1 MKKLKTAV
9 LKAASALAPEAIAL
23 SDAIW
28 DYAEEPFKEFR
39 SAALLRSVLER
50 HGFAIEK
57 KFKAIPTAFVMTW
70 GRGRPR
76 IGILAEYDAL
86 PDCGL
91 KKGTWGHG
99 CGHNL
104 LGAGSALAALIVK
117 RVMEHSGKLHGS
129 ISLLGC
135 PAEETLA
142 GKAYMA
148 RDGAFKG
155 FDAILAW
162 HPSGGNS
169 VSRLGGSAMDSMAFE
184 FFGRT
189 AHGASAHMGRSAL
202 DAQELMDHAVNILRE
217 HIPENVRI
225 HSIISA
231 GGMAPNVVPEYARS
245 WYYIRATDRKQVD
258 EIAARVVK
266 CAQGAARATETRMK
280 KTLLAGIYNRLPND
294 ALVEHMQTCFKLI
307 GPPRFTKK
315 DNQAAKKLGFKPEF
329 NTKIGEIGKV
339 AGRASSDEDTVSWV
353 APLGRINVACSA
365 KDVTGHHRDYTS
377 QGKTAYAHKGLVQ
390 AGKILALGALGLMAG
405 GKTLAK
411 VKREFKKR
419 TKDFKFDPIVPRNQ
433 LPPIRDRIPPAPP
446 QPEQESRIQQA

>member
-1 MKKLKTAV
+1 MKQFKTAV
-9 LKAASALAPEAIAL
+9 LKAASALAPEAIEL

-28 DYAEEPFKEFR
+28 DCAEEPFKEFR
-39 SAALLRSVLER
+39 SSALVRAALER
-50 HGFAIEK
+50 RGFIIAKE
-57 KFKAIPTAFVMTW
+57 FRAMPTAFVMNW
-70 GRGRPR
+70 GTGRPH
-76 IGILAEYDAL
+76 IGVLAEYDAL

-104 LGAGSALAALIVK
+104 LGAGSTLAALIAR
-117 RVMEHSGKLHGS
+117 RVMEQSRRLRGT

-142 GKAYMA
+142 GKVYLA
-148 RDGAFKG
+148 RDGAFNG
-155 FDAILAW
+155 YDAILAW
-162 HPSGGNS
+162 HPSAGNS

-225 HSIISA
+225 HSILSV
-231 GGMAPNVVPEYARS
+231 GGTAPNVVPEYARS
-245 WYYIRATDRKQVD
+245 WYYIRAKDRNEVD
-258 EIAARVVK
+258 EITERVVK
-266 CAQGAARATETRMK
+266 CARGAAKATETRVK
-280 KTLLAGIYNRLPND
+280 TTLLAGIYNRLPND
-294 ALVEHMQTCFKLI
+294 AMVDHMQTCFKLI

-315 DNQAAKKLGFKPEF
+315 DKQTAKKLGLKPDF
-329 NTKIGEIGKV
+329 NTKIGEIGRT

-365 KDVTGHHRDYTS
+365 KNVAGHHRDMTR
-377 QGKTAYAHKGLVQ
+377 QGKTLYAHKGMVQ
-390 AGKILALGALGLMAG
+390 AGKVLALGALGLMADARLR
-405 GKTLAK
+405 GK
-411 VKREFKKR
+411 VQREFKKR
-419 TKDFKFDPIVPRNQ
+419 TKGFRFDPIVPKNQ

-446 QPEQESRIQQA
+446 QPE